1 MSDNSLRDIKSP
13 MHSAVHGRSVYD
25 NPEEKAKAL
34 AATVSATALV
44 AIACALVA
52 EARAVMATN
61 ATAEAAANPTTSSGA
76 KHAAKSSAKSCT
88 NSSTNSGANSGTN
101 SDAKT
106 RRIRRHL
113 AVRKLAGKIL
123 SLLLPRRHFGCLELR
138 NTQLLKLI
146 LNIGHVINLQYF
158 FIST

>member
-1 MSDNSLRDIKSP
+1 MYYYLSLMSDNSLRDIKTP

-25 NPEEKAKAL
+25 NPEEKTKAL
-34 AATVSATALV
+34 AAAVSATALV

-61 ATAEAAANPTTSSGA
+61 AAAEAAAKPTTNSGA
-76 KHAAKSSAKSCT
+76 KHAAKSCAKSGT
-88 NSSTNSGANSGTN
+88 NSSTNTGTN

-123 SLLLPRRHFGCLELR
+123 SLLLPRRHFGCLKLR

-146 LNIGHVINLQYF
+146 LNIGHVINLQ
-158 FIST
+158 